1 MDENTLTS
9 PTGGSPFGLRSSLFL
24 ASLVL
29 FLFYITWPFA
39 PGFSS
44 LSDSLLHRACNYL
57 DNCHPFLF
65 LLFVYPQLLFITSTA
80 IAIDPAYCR

>member
-9 PTGGSPFGLRSSLFL
+9 PTGDSPFGLRSSLFL
-24 ASLVL
+24 ASLVFFSFFISPGPSL
-29 FLFYITWPFA
+29 L
-39 PGFSS
+39 GFSS
-44 LSDSLLHRACNYL
+44 LFDSLLHRACNYL

-65 LLFVYPQLLFITSTA
+65 FFCLPQLLFITSTA